1 VNVAHRQQNSR
12 LTRIVVAKRTP
23 SVQEPTVA
31 HVICGVYTLSL
42 AREEKL
48 L

>member
-1 VNVAHRQQNSR
+1 
-12 LTRIVVAKRTP
+12 
-23 SVQEPTVA
+23 VQEPTVA